1 MPSPAPAP
9 APVAVLA
16 SLYTLH
22 LASAFVIPVVLA
34 VVVAYV
40 LDPLVTILCGRR
52 IPRVVGASLVLLALV
67 AGVVCCAYLLQGQVA
82 GLVDRLPDVAT
93 KLSRSVGALLS
104 GDDSMVQKIRRAATV
119 LGGTGQGPPLRGS
132 RIVVERAGDSL
143 NNILLAG
150 SVGIFA
156 VAGQAAVV
164 LFLAFFMLV
173 SGDMFK
179 RKFIKMAGTTLS
191 QKKISVHMLDEINR
205 QIQRYM
211 VMLLV
216 TNAMIGALTWLL
228 LKWLQVDNAGTWA
241 LAAAA
246 LHLVPYF
253 GAVLIAVCIGLA
265 AFMQSGDFGLAAMA
279 AGGSLMVATLIGAL
293 VTTWMTGRMA
303 KMNAV
308 AVFVVLLL
316 FTWLWV
322 WRGWLWWRSSWG
334 SERGSVRGHV
344 ARHARSRIRRQRVP
358 WASLQMRGLACM
370 HSPLR
375 VLLCEA
381 QRAFGKHAFLA
392 FFLAHR
398 DKAQRAG
405 SFRLRCCSHM
415 AANIAST

>member
-1 MPSPAPAP
+1 MADLNASPAAQNQSPVCADAAAAGASATQPAAAATLP
-9 APVAVLA
+9 IVAARRGELALTILAVLA

-34 VVVAYV
+34 VVVAYM
-40 LDPLVTILCGRR
+40 LDPLVTLLCGRR
-52 IPRVVGASLVLLALV
+52 IPRVLGASLVLLALL
-67 AGVVCCAYLLQGQVA
+67 AGVVCCAYLLQDQVA
-82 GLVDRLPDVAT
+82 GLIDRLPEVAT

-119 LGGTGQGPPLRGS
+119 LGGTGQGPPVRGS
-132 RIVVERAGDSL
+132 QIVVERAGDSL
-143 NNILLAG
+143 NNMLLAG
-150 SVGIFA
+150 SVGVFA
-156 VAGQAAVV
+156 VAAQAAVV

-216 TNAMIGALTWLL
+216 TNAMVGALTWLL
-228 LKWLQVDNAGTWA
+228 LKWLQVDNAGTWS

-265 AFMQSGDFGLAAMA
+265 AFMQSGDFALAAMA
-279 AGGSLMVATLIGAL
+279 AGGSLLVATLIGAL

-308 AVFVVLLL
+308 AVFIVLLL
-316 FTWLWV
+316 FTWLW
-322 WRGWLWWRSSWG
+322 GTWG
-334 SERGSVRGHV
+334 
-344 ARHARSRIRRQRVP
+344 
-358 WASLQMRGLACM
+358 
-370 HSPLR
+370 
-375 VLLCEA
+375 VLLAIPIAVIAKVVADHVEGLDVVA
-381 QRAFGKHAFLA
+381 EFL
-392 FFLAHR
+392 
-398 DKAQRAG
+398 G
-405 SFRLRCCSHM
+405 E
-415 AANIAST
+415 

>member
-1 MPSPAPAP
+1 MADLNASPAAQNQSPVCADAAAAGASATQPALAATLPVVP
-9 APVAVLA
+9 ARRGDLALTILAVLA

-34 VVVAYV
+34 VVVAYM
-40 LDPLVTILCGRR
+40 LDPLVTLLCGRR
-52 IPRVVGASLVLLALV
+52 IPRVLGASLVLLALL
-67 AGVVCCAYLLQGQVA
+67 AGVVCCAYLVQDQVA
-82 GLVDRLPDVAT
+82 GLIDRLPEVAT

-119 LGGTGQGPPLRGS
+119 LGGTGQGPPVRGS
-132 RIVVERAGDSL
+132 QIVVERAGDSL
-143 NNILLAG
+143 NNMLLAG
-150 SVGIFA
+150 SVGVFA
-156 VAGQAAVV
+156 VAAQAAVV

-216 TNAMIGALTWLL
+216 TNAMVGALTWLL
-228 LKWLQVDNAGTWA
+228 LKWLQVDNAGTWS

-265 AFMQSGDFGLAAMA
+265 AFMQSGDFALAAMA
-279 AGGSLMVATLIGAL
+279 AGGSLLVATLIGAL

-316 FTWLWV
+316 FTWLW
-322 WRGWLWWRSSWG
+322 GTWG
-334 SERGSVRGHV
+334 
-344 ARHARSRIRRQRVP
+344 
-358 WASLQMRGLACM
+358 
-370 HSPLR
+370 
-375 VLLCEA
+375 VLLAIPIAVIAKVVADHVEGLEVVA
-381 QRAFGKHAFLA
+381 EFL
-392 FFLAHR
+392 
-398 DKAQRAG
+398 G
-405 SFRLRCCSHM
+405 E
-415 AANIAST
+415 

>member
-1 MPSPAPAP
+1 MADLNAGPAAASQSSVSADVRGGAGDGWLAPAASQPPAPPEAADAGASAAQP
-9 APVAVLA
+9 AVAATPPVPARRGELALTMLAVLA

-34 VVVAYV
+34 VVVAYM
-40 LDPLVTILCGRR
+40 LDPLVTVLCGRR
-52 IPRVVGASLVLLALV
+52 IPRVLGASLVLLALL
-67 AGVVCCAYLLQGQVA
+67 ASVVCSAYLLQDQVA
-82 GLVDRLPDVAT
+82 SLIDRLPEVAT

-119 LGGTGQGPPLRGS
+119 LGGTGQGPPVRGS
-132 RIVVERAGDSL
+132 PIVVERAGDSL

-150 SVGIFA
+150 SVGVFT

-216 TNAMIGALTWLL
+216 TNAMVGVLTWFL
-228 LKWLQVDNAGTWA
+228 LKWLHVENAGTWA

-265 AFMQSGDFGLAAMA
+265 AFMQSGDFALTAMA
-279 AGGSLMVATLIGAL
+279 AGGSLLVATLIGAL

-316 FTWLWV
+316 FTWLW
-322 WRGWLWWRSSWG
+322 GAWG
-334 SERGSVRGHV
+334 
-344 ARHARSRIRRQRVP
+344 
-358 WASLQMRGLACM
+358 
-370 HSPLR
+370 
-375 VLLCEA
+375 VLLAIPIAVIAKVVADHVEGLEVVA
-381 QRAFGKHAFLA
+381 EFL
-392 FFLAHR
+392 
-398 DKAQRAG
+398 G
-405 SFRLRCCSHM
+405 E
-415 AANIAST
+415 

>member
-1 MPSPAPAP
+1 MADLNAGPAAQSQSSVSADGVGGAGEARQAAAASQPPAPDAAAEGASATQP
-9 APVAVLA
+9 ALAATLPVVPARRGDLALTILAVLA

-34 VVVAYV
+34 VVVAYM
-40 LDPLVTILCGRR
+40 LDPLVTLLCGRR
-52 IPRVVGASLVLLALV
+52 IPRVLGASLVLLALL
-67 AGVVCCAYLLQGQVA
+67 AGVVCCAYLLQDQVA
-82 GLVDRLPDVAT
+82 GLIDRLPEVAT

-119 LGGTGQGPPLRGS
+119 LGGTGQAPPVRGS
-132 RIVVERAGDSL
+132 QVVVERAGDSL

-150 SVGIFA
+150 SVGVFA
-156 VAGQAAVV
+156 IAGQAAVV

-216 TNAMIGALTWLL
+216 TNAMVGALTWFL
-228 LKWLQVDNAGTWA
+228 LKWLQVDNAGTWS

-265 AFMQSGDFGLAAMA
+265 AFMQSGDFALAAMA
-279 AGGSLMVATLIGAL
+279 AGGSLLVATLIGAL

-316 FTWLWV
+316 FTWLW
-322 WRGWLWWRSSWG
+322 GTWG
-334 SERGSVRGHV
+334 
-344 ARHARSRIRRQRVP
+344 
-358 WASLQMRGLACM
+358 
-370 HSPLR
+370 
-375 VLLCEA
+375 VLLAIPIAVIAKVVADHVEGLEVVA
-381 QRAFGKHAFLA
+381 EFL
-392 FFLAHR
+392 
-398 DKAQRAG
+398 G
-405 SFRLRCCSHM
+405 E
-415 AANIAST
+415 

>member
-1 MPSPAPAP
+1 MADLNASPAAQNQSPVCADAAAAGASATQPALAATLPVVP
-9 APVAVLA
+9 ARRGDLALTILAVLA

-34 VVVAYV
+34 VVVAYM
-40 LDPLVTILCGRR
+40 LDPLVTLLCGRR
-52 IPRVVGASLVLLALV
+52 IPRVLGASLVLLALL
-67 AGVVCCAYLLQGQVA
+67 AGVVCCAYLVQDQVA
-82 GLVDRLPDVAT
+82 GLIDRLPEVAT

-119 LGGTGQGPPLRGS
+119 LGGTGQGPPVRGS
-132 RIVVERAGDSL
+132 QIVVERAGDSL
-143 NNILLAG
+143 NNMLLAG
-150 SVGIFA
+150 SVGVFA
-156 VAGQAAVV
+156 VAAQAAVV

-216 TNAMIGALTWLL
+216 TNAMVGALTWLL
-228 LKWLQVDNAGTWA
+228 LKWLQVDNAGTWS

-265 AFMQSGDFGLAAMA
+265 AFMQSGDFALAAMA
-279 AGGSLMVATLIGAL
+279 AGGSLLVATLIGAL

-308 AVFVVLLL
+308 AVFIVLLL
-316 FTWLWV
+316 FTWLW
-322 WRGWLWWRSSWG
+322 GTWG
-334 SERGSVRGHV
+334 
-344 ARHARSRIRRQRVP
+344 
-358 WASLQMRGLACM
+358 
-370 HSPLR
+370 
-375 VLLCEA
+375 VLLAIPIAVIAKVVADHVEGLDVVA
-381 QRAFGKHAFLA
+381 EFL
-392 FFLAHR
+392 
-398 DKAQRAG
+398 G
-405 SFRLRCCSHM
+405 E
-415 AANIAST
+415 

>member
-1 MPSPAPAP
+1 MADLKAGPAAQSQSSACADAVAGADEGRQAAAASQPPASDAATAGASATQPAVAATLPVVPSRRGDLALTIL
-9 APVAVLA
+9 AVLA

-34 VVVAYV
+34 VVVAYM
-40 LDPLVTILCGRR
+40 LDPLVTVLCARR
-52 IPRVVGASLVLLALV
+52 IPRVLGASLVLLALL
-67 AGVVCCAYLLQGQVA
+67 AGVVCCAYLLQDQVA
-82 GLVDRLPDVAT
+82 GLIDRLPEVAT

-119 LGGTGQGPPLRGS
+119 LGGTGQGPPVRGS

-150 SVGIFA
+150 SVGAFA

-216 TNAMIGALTWLL
+216 TNAMVGALTWFL
-228 LKWLQVDNAGTWA
+228 LKWLQVDNAGTWS

-265 AFMQSGDFGLAAMA
+265 AFMQSGDFALAAMA
-279 AGGSLMVATLIGAL
+279 AGGSLLVATLIGAL

-316 FTWLWV
+316 FTWLW
-322 WRGWLWWRSSWG
+322 GTWG
-334 SERGSVRGHV
+334 
-344 ARHARSRIRRQRVP
+344 
-358 WASLQMRGLACM
+358 
-370 HSPLR
+370 
-375 VLLCEA
+375 VLLAIPIAVIAKVVADHVQGLEVLA
-381 QRAFGKHAFLA
+381 EFL
-392 FFLAHR
+392 
-398 DKAQRAG
+398 G
-405 SFRLRCCSHM
+405 E
-415 AANIAST
+415 

>member
-1 MPSPAPAP
+1 MADLNAGPAAASQSSVPADAIGGVGEGRTAPSASQPPAPEAVAAGAP
-9 APVAVLA
+9 AAQPAATATVPDPGRRGELALTILAVLA

-34 VVVAYV
+34 VVVAYM
-40 LDPLVTILCGRR
+40 LDPLVTVLCGRR
-52 IPRVVGASLVLLALV
+52 IPRVLGASLVLLALL
-67 AGVVCCAYLLQGQVA
+67 AGVVCCAYLLQDQVA
-82 GLVDRLPDVAT
+82 GLIDRLPEVAT
-93 KLSRSVGALLS
+93 KLSRSIGALLS

-119 LGGTGQGPPLRGS
+119 LGGTGQGPPVRGS

-150 SVGIFA
+150 SVGVFA
-156 VAGQAAVV
+156 VAGQVAVV

-216 TNAMIGALTWLL
+216 TNAMVGLLTWFL
-228 LKWLQVDNAGTWA
+228 LKWLHVDNAGTWS

-265 AFMQSGDFGLAAMA
+265 AFMQSGDFALAAMA
-279 AGGSLMVATLIGAL
+279 AGGSLLVATLIGAL

-316 FTWLWV
+316 FTWLW
-322 WRGWLWWRSSWG
+322 GTWG
-334 SERGSVRGHV
+334 
-344 ARHARSRIRRQRVP
+344 
-358 WASLQMRGLACM
+358 
-370 HSPLR
+370 
-375 VLLCEA
+375 VLLAIPIAVIAKVVADHVEGLEVLA
-381 QRAFGKHAFLA
+381 EFL
-392 FFLAHR
+392 
-398 DKAQRAG
+398 G
-405 SFRLRCCSHM
+405 E
-415 AANIAST
+415 

>member
-1 MPSPAPAP
+1 MADLNASPAAQNQSPVCADAAAAGTSATQPAAAATLP
-9 APVAVLA
+9 IVAARRGELALTILAVLA

-34 VVVAYV
+34 VVVAYM
-40 LDPLVTILCGRR
+40 LDPLVTLLCGRR
-52 IPRVVGASLVLLALV
+52 IPRVLGASLVLLALL
-67 AGVVCCAYLLQGQVA
+67 AGVVCCAYLVQDQVA
-82 GLVDRLPDVAT
+82 GLIDRLPEVAT

-119 LGGTGQGPPLRGS
+119 LGGTGQGPPVRGS
-132 RIVVERAGDSL
+132 QIVVERAGDSL
-143 NNILLAG
+143 NNMLLAG
-150 SVGIFA
+150 SVGVFA
-156 VAGQAAVV
+156 VAAQAAVV

-216 TNAMIGALTWLL
+216 TNAMVGALTWLL
-228 LKWLQVDNAGTWA
+228 LKWLQVDNAGTWS

-265 AFMQSGDFGLAAMA
+265 AFMQSGDFALAAMA
-279 AGGSLMVATLIGAL
+279 AGGSLLVATLIGAL

-308 AVFVVLLL
+308 AVFIVLLL
-316 FTWLWV
+316 FTWLW
-322 WRGWLWWRSSWG
+322 GTWG
-334 SERGSVRGHV
+334 
-344 ARHARSRIRRQRVP
+344 
-358 WASLQMRGLACM
+358 
-370 HSPLR
+370 
-375 VLLCEA
+375 VLLAIPIAVIAKVVADHVEGLDVVA
-381 QRAFGKHAFLA
+381 EFL
-392 FFLAHR
+392 
-398 DKAQRAG
+398 G
-405 SFRLRCCSHM
+405 E
-415 AANIAST
+415 

>member
-1 MPSPAPAP
+1 MADLNASPAAQNQSPVCADAAAAGTSATQPAAAATLP
-9 APVAVLA
+9 IVAARRGELALTILAVLA

-34 VVVAYV
+34 VVVAYM
-40 LDPLVTILCGRR
+40 LDPLVTLLCGRR
-52 IPRVVGASLVLLALV
+52 IPRVLGASLVLLALL
-67 AGVVCCAYLLQGQVA
+67 AGVVCCAYLLQDQVA
-82 GLVDRLPDVAT
+82 GLIDRLPEVAT

-119 LGGTGQGPPLRGS
+119 LGGTGQGPPVRGS
-132 RIVVERAGDSL
+132 QIVVERAGDSL
-143 NNILLAG
+143 NNMLLAG
-150 SVGIFA
+150 SVGVFA
-156 VAGQAAVV
+156 VAAQAAVV

-216 TNAMIGALTWLL
+216 TNAMVGALTWLL
-228 LKWLQVDNAGTWA
+228 LKWLQVDNAGTWS

-265 AFMQSGDFGLAAMA
+265 AFMQSGDFALAAMA
-279 AGGSLMVATLIGAL
+279 AGGSLLVATLIGAL

-308 AVFVVLLL
+308 AVFIVLLL
-316 FTWLWV
+316 FTWLW
-322 WRGWLWWRSSWG
+322 GTWG
-334 SERGSVRGHV
+334 
-344 ARHARSRIRRQRVP
+344 
-358 WASLQMRGLACM
+358 
-370 HSPLR
+370 
-375 VLLCEA
+375 VLLAIPIAVIAKVVADHVEGLDVVA
-381 QRAFGKHAFLA
+381 EFL
-392 FFLAHR
+392 
-398 DKAQRAG
+398 G
-405 SFRLRCCSHM
+405 E
-415 AANIAST
+415 

>member
-1 MPSPAPAP
+1 MADLNAGPAAQNQSSVCADAPGGAGEGRQAAASQPPAPDAAAAGTSATQP
-9 APVAVLA
+9 AVAATLPIVAARRGELALTILAVLA

-34 VVVAYV
+34 VVVAYM
-40 LDPLVTILCGRR
+40 LDPLVTVLCGRR
-52 IPRVVGASLVLLALV
+52 IPRVLGASLVLLALL
-67 AGVVCCAYLLQGQVA
+67 ASVVCCAYLLQDQVA
-82 GLVDRLPDVAT
+82 GLIDRLPEVAT

-104 GDDSMVQKIRRAATV
+104 GDASMVQKIRRAATV
-119 LGGTGQGPPLRGS
+119 LGGTGQGPPVRGS
-132 RIVVERAGDSL
+132 QIVVERTGDSL
-143 NNILLAG
+143 NNMLLAG
-150 SVGIFA
+150 SVGVFA
-156 VAGQAAVV
+156 VAAQAAVV

-216 TNAMIGALTWLL
+216 TNAMVGALTWFL
-228 LKWLQVDNAGTWA
+228 LKWLQVDNAGTWS

-265 AFMQSGDFGLAAMA
+265 AFMQSGDFALAAMA
-279 AGGSLMVATLIGAL
+279 AGGSLLVATLIGAL

-316 FTWLWV
+316 FTWLW
-322 WRGWLWWRSSWG
+322 GTWG
-334 SERGSVRGHV
+334 
-344 ARHARSRIRRQRVP
+344 
-358 WASLQMRGLACM
+358 
-370 HSPLR
+370 
-375 VLLCEA
+375 VLLAIPIAVIAKVVADHVEGLEVVA
-381 QRAFGKHAFLA
+381 EFL
-392 FFLAHR
+392 
-398 DKAQRAG
+398 G
-405 SFRLRCCSHM
+405 E
-415 AANIAST
+415 

>member
-1 MPSPAPAP
+1 MADLNASPAAQNQSPVCADAAAAGASATQPALAATLPVVP
-9 APVAVLA
+9 ARRGDLALTILAVLA

-34 VVVAYV
+34 VVVAYM
-40 LDPLVTILCGRR
+40 LDPLVTLLCGRR
-52 IPRVVGASLVLLALV
+52 IPRVLGASLVLLALL
-67 AGVVCCAYLLQGQVA
+67 AGVVCCAYLVQDQVA
-82 GLVDRLPDVAT
+82 GLIDRLPEVAT
-93 KLSRSVGALLS
+93 KLSRSVGDLLS

-119 LGGTGQGPPLRGS
+119 LGGTGQGPPVRGS
-132 RIVVERAGDSL
+132 QIVVERAGDSL
-143 NNILLAG
+143 NNMLLAG
-150 SVGIFA
+150 SVGVFA
-156 VAGQAAVV
+156 VAAQAAVV

-216 TNAMIGALTWLL
+216 TNAMVGALTWFL
-228 LKWLQVDNAGTWA
+228 LKWLQVDNAGTWS

-265 AFMQSGDFGLAAMA
+265 AFMQSGDFALAAMA
-279 AGGSLMVATLIGAL
+279 AGGSLLVATLIGAL

-316 FTWLWV
+316 FTWLW
-322 WRGWLWWRSSWG
+322 GTWG
-334 SERGSVRGHV
+334 
-344 ARHARSRIRRQRVP
+344 
-358 WASLQMRGLACM
+358 
-370 HSPLR
+370 
-375 VLLCEA
+375 VLLAIPIAVIAKVVADHVEGLEVVA
-381 QRAFGKHAFLA
+381 EFL
-392 FFLAHR
+392 
-398 DKAQRAG
+398 G
-405 SFRLRCCSHM
+405 E
-415 AANIAST
+415 

>member
-1 MPSPAPAP
+1 MADLNASPAAQNQSPVCADAAAAGTSATQPAAAATLP
-9 APVAVLA
+9 IVAARRGELALTILAVLA

-34 VVVAYV
+34 VVVAYM
-40 LDPLVTILCGRR
+40 LDPLVTVLCGRR
-52 IPRVVGASLVLLALV
+52 IPRVLGASLVLLALL
-67 AGVVCCAYLLQGQVA
+67 AGVVCCAYLLQDQVA
-82 GLVDRLPDVAT
+82 GLIDRLPEVAT

-119 LGGTGQGPPLRGS
+119 LGGTGQGPPVRGS
-132 RIVVERAGDSL
+132 QIVVERAGDSL
-143 NNILLAG
+143 NNMLLAG
-150 SVGIFA
+150 SVGVFA
-156 VAGQAAVV
+156 VAAQAAVV

-216 TNAMIGALTWLL
+216 TNAMVGALTWFL
-228 LKWLQVDNAGTWA
+228 LKWLQVDNAGTWS

-265 AFMQSGDFGLAAMA
+265 AFMQSGDFALAAMA
-279 AGGSLMVATLIGAL
+279 AGGSLLVATLIGAL

-308 AVFVVLLL
+308 AVFIVLLL
-316 FTWLWV
+316 FTWLW
-322 WRGWLWWRSSWG
+322 GTWG
-334 SERGSVRGHV
+334 
-344 ARHARSRIRRQRVP
+344 
-358 WASLQMRGLACM
+358 
-370 HSPLR
+370 
-375 VLLCEA
+375 VLLAIPIAVIAKVVADHVEGLDVVA
-381 QRAFGKHAFLA
+381 EFL
-392 FFLAHR
+392 
-398 DKAQRAG
+398 G
-405 SFRLRCCSHM
+405 E
-415 AANIAST
+415 

>member
-1 MPSPAPAP
+1 MADLNASPAAQNQSPVCADAAAAGASATQPALAATLPVVP
-9 APVAVLA
+9 ARRGDLALTILAVLA

-34 VVVAYV
+34 VVVAYM
-40 LDPLVTILCGRR
+40 LDPLVTLLCGRR
-52 IPRVVGASLVLLALV
+52 IPRVLGASLVLLALL
-67 AGVVCCAYLLQGQVA
+67 AGVVCCAYLLQDQVA
-82 GLVDRLPDVAT
+82 GLIDRLPEVAT

-119 LGGTGQGPPLRGS
+119 LGGTGQGPPVRGS
-132 RIVVERAGDSL
+132 QIVVERAGDSL
-143 NNILLAG
+143 NNMLLAG
-150 SVGIFA
+150 SVGVFA
-156 VAGQAAVV
+156 VAAQAAVV

-216 TNAMIGALTWLL
+216 TNAMVGALTWLL
-228 LKWLQVDNAGTWA
+228 LKWLQVDNAGTWS

-265 AFMQSGDFGLAAMA
+265 AFMQSGDFALAAMA
-279 AGGSLMVATLIGAL
+279 AGGSLLVATLIGAL

-308 AVFVVLLL
+308 AVFIVLLL
-316 FTWLWV
+316 FTWLW
-322 WRGWLWWRSSWG
+322 GTWG
-334 SERGSVRGHV
+334 
-344 ARHARSRIRRQRVP
+344 
-358 WASLQMRGLACM
+358 
-370 HSPLR
+370 
-375 VLLCEA
+375 VLLAIPIAVIAKVVADHVEGLDVVA
-381 QRAFGKHAFLA
+381 EFL
-392 FFLAHR
+392 
-398 DKAQRAG
+398 G
-405 SFRLRCCSHM
+405 E
-415 AANIAST
+415 

>member
-1 MPSPAPAP
+1 MADLNAGPAAQSQSSVSADAVGGAGEGRQAAAASQPPAPDAAAAGASATQP
-9 APVAVLA
+9 AVAATLPIVLARRGELALTILAVLA

-34 VVVAYV
+34 VVVAYM
-40 LDPLVTILCGRR
+40 LDPLVTVLCGRR
-52 IPRVVGASLVLLALV
+52 IPRVLGASLVLLALL
-67 AGVVCCAYLLQGQVA
+67 AGVVCCVYLLQDQVA
-82 GLVDRLPDVAT
+82 GLIDRLPEVAT

-119 LGGTGQGPPLRGS
+119 LGGTGQGPPVRGS
-132 RIVVERAGDSL
+132 QIVVERAGDSL

-150 SVGIFA
+150 SVGVFA
-156 VAGQAAVV
+156 VAAQAAVV

-216 TNAMIGALTWLL
+216 TNAMVGALTWFL
-228 LKWLQVDNAGTWA
+228 LKWLQVDNAGTWS

-265 AFMQSGDFGLAAMA
+265 AFMQSGDFALAAMA
-279 AGGSLMVATLIGAL
+279 AGGSLLVATLIGAL

-316 FTWLWV
+316 FTWLW
-322 WRGWLWWRSSWG
+322 GTWG
-334 SERGSVRGHV
+334 
-344 ARHARSRIRRQRVP
+344 
-358 WASLQMRGLACM
+358 
-370 HSPLR
+370 
-375 VLLCEA
+375 VLLAIPIAVIAKVVADHVEGLEVVA
-381 QRAFGKHAFLA
+381 EFL
-392 FFLAHR
+392 
-398 DKAQRAG
+398 G
-405 SFRLRCCSHM
+405 E
-415 AANIAST
+415 